1 MRIFHCNNDYMEY
14 LKSCQFTNVIESLSS
29 EHRINQETEHR
40 MFTTFKVEACT
51 SSCRKLHRVLY
62 MYTRYYHHMYLQE
75 IHAFTS
81 TTLSI
86 DRACKVLWTI
96 YNHYLL
102 SYSLFLFPNR
112 RLV

>member
-1 MRIFHCNNDYMEY
+1 
-14 LKSCQFTNVIESLSS
+14 
-29 EHRINQETEHR
+29 
-40 MFTTFKVEACT
+40 
-51 SSCRKLHRVLY
+51 